1 MAEIG
6 DSFLLGSTLGKYTFR
21 YKIGTG
27 ATSEIWKCEELGRG
41 PVAAK
46 FISRQRPFFKEI
58 AQYTKGEYEFYKS
71 VNHPSLPKAFD
82 IFENPKGFFMIME
95 LFDGPNLLQAFQ
107 VHRVQYQ
114 PLIPQYV
121 KKMIEV
127 LDFVH
132 KNKIIHCD
140 IKPEN
145 FLVDLKGNL
154 KLIDFSIMKRERFSL
169 FEKFVKQKIEGTP
182 EYMSPEQIK
191 GKAITF
197 LSDYYSLG
205 LVFYFL
211 YTGKRAFE
219 GETTEIILNKNL
231 KNSPIDVIHIN
242 PNLCCNL
249 MNSIINQLIEKNA
262 QKRIQSLTELLFLY
276 RKTKL
281 ANLLERSKV

>member
-1 MAEIG
+1 VADTG
-6 DSFLLGSTLGKYTFR
+6 DSFLLGSTYGKYTFR

-46 FISRQRPFFKEI
+46 FISRHRPFYKEI
-58 AQYTKGEYEFYKS
+58 SNYTKGEYDFYKS
-71 VNHPSLPKAFD
+71 ISHPCLPQAFD
-82 IFENPKGFFMIME
+82 VFENSKGYFMIME

-107 VHRVQYQ
+107 VHRKEYQ
-114 PLIPQYV
+114 PLIPEYI
-121 KKMIEV
+121 KKMINV
-127 LDFVH
+127 LEFVH

-154 KLIDFSIMKRERFSL
+154 RLIDFSIMKREKFSL
-169 FEKFVKQKIEGTP
+169 LGSFIKQKIEGTP

-191 GKAITF
+191 GKSITY
-197 LSDYYSLG
+197 LSDFYSLG

-211 YTGKRAFE
+211 YTGKKAFE
-219 GETTEIILNKNL
+219 GDTPEIILSKNL
-231 KNSPIDVIHIN
+231 KNTPVDAIHIN

-249 MNSIINQLIEKNA
+249 MNSIINQLIEKNP
-262 QKRIQSLTELLFLY
+262 QDRIKSLYELLYLFK
-276 RKTKL
+276 KTKL
-281 ANLLERSKV
+281 ANL